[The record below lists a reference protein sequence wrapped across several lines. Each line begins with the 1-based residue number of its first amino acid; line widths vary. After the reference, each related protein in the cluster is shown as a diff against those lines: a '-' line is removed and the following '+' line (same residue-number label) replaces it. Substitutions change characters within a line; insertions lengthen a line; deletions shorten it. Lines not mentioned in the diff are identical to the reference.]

1 MRSGHR
7 RRRRAPRARRTEV
20 SPPRETQIVSTP
32 ARAAA
37 TPRNDHAGGAS
48 RAVADDVGESPEL
61 DRWQDHADAD
71 GPPADDVASLLRRGH
86 PLAVRMFRVLEDRPD
101 ADVREVLLAAVALQ
115 APGSSERV
123 AAAFTAMAACL
134 ADCGSLA
141 RADYR
146 RWRDEQELPDEWPT
160 VREIEGTF
168 RQWSTAVR
176 FAASGGVQ
184 GAVTAA
190 RLLAPGDAYT
200 REEMIACVRDWA
212 RTVRDGGL
220 PLDAYRAWAREQ
232 MVSERRER
240 SRYWRR
246 RDLVWQHFGTWEALL
261 TAAGYGDR
269 VLADRPKLTETT
281 ERREMALFWLR
292 EAWEACSRNGWL
304 TQAAFQEFAVERRD
318 RLAAD
323 GQDGVWVPWPVH
335 FHEMFGS
342 WPAGLLAAGLI
353 DDAELER
360 WRGRRS
366 RGRTDDEL
374 LVFVGQAM
382 SDTGRGVELSSN
394 GYTAWVAQRRAQGDQ
409 GPASYHTLQ
418 TRFGS
423 WRRVVAAAADNGR
436 SGRQAA

>member
-1 MRSGHR
+1 
-7 RRRRAPRARRTEV
+7 
-20 SPPRETQIVSTP
+20 
-32 ARAAA
+32 
-37 TPRNDHAGGAS
+37 
-48 RAVADDVGESPEL
+48 
-61 DRWQDHADAD
+61 
-71 GPPADDVASLLRRGH
+71 
-86 PLAVRMFRVLEDRPD
+86 
-101 ADVREVLLAAVALQ
+101 
-115 APGSSERV
+115 
-123 AAAFTAMAACL
+123 MAACL

-168 RQWSTAVR
+168 RQWSTAAR

-200 REEMIACVRDWA
+200 RGEMIACVRDWA

-232 MVSERRER
+232 MVSERRGR

-269 VLADRPKLTETT
+269 VLADQPRLTETT

-292 EAWEACSRNGWL
+292 EAWESCSRNGWL

-318 RLAAD
+318 QLAAD

-335 FHEMFGS
+335 FHEIFGS
-342 WPAGLLAAGLI
+342 WPAGLLAAGVI

-374 LVFVGQAM
+374 LAFVRQAM
-382 SDTGRGVELSSN
+382 RDTGKGVDLSSN
-394 GYTAWVAQRRAQGDQ
+394 GYKAWVAQRRAAGDQ
-409 GPASYHTLQ
+409 APPSYNTLKDRLGGWQ
-418 TRFGS
+418 RVIDVAGDDGES
-423 WRRVVAAAADNGR
+423 SRRTA
-436 SGRQAA
+436 